1 MIEVTTEDI
10 VVDIVNNIDVS
21 STGSV
26 EVVVEDSKD
35 LDITVAKKEFIITG
49 DDIYVPVLYDD
60 APQWMKDLVEIAVAV
75 SVETANTA
83 TLNQLTQI
91 LSEFATSYVPLNQ
104 YTQSILDLSDAD
116 ERIHTLITTL
126 NSNYNDGLS
135 EANSQIIHLES
146 TKASRTEVVAQVVD
160 TIAAQLATPGSDIQS
175 VIARLDQAIVT
186 ETQARAQ
193 SFQVL
198 TSSLNNVGSDVTAN
212 ANAIHSLNTYVGVSN
227 GVPDGSGALADI
239 VILQKQ
245 NDGVIETV
253 TGTYDVMINPQDPNL
268 AELVLTA
275 EPYKTWKAADVT
287 GMDTRLK
294 HIGDVYIKYSVTSNG
309 AREYVGSYKFIR
321 TIVDAS
327 DAHKSTDADGFTWA
341 LIVDQ
346 AAQDAYNQALNA
358 YDLADNKRRVFTT
371 TPSGPYDIGDL
382 WTKTVSGGSTLYK
395 ATVKRV
401 SGYVA
406 GDWVVADD
414 AGLNVFV
421 SSTYTPTIT
430 SLQNQ
435 IDGKIESWYTASTS
449 DPKTAWTDAAT
460 RAKHDGDLWYQT
472 DTKLSYY
479 YSSST
484 NIWNLIDDAKAI
496 QALANAATAQATA
509 DGKITSYYMA
519 TLASAQ
525 SMSTAWT
532 ALEKT
537 NNVGDLVV
545 IYNDTTLDNN
555 GTWRWNGTSW
565 ETTRDKKLVSLA
577 SDVTTLSTNLQ
588 NGTGTWATG
597 DSNVTNALTTTIN
610 NKVATVESK
619 WAYNSNLSIDGVSYN
634 SGFGLATSVNS
645 PGNGIAV
652 GDSEFWI
659 NANKFRFTNTAKTGS
674 ASPFTIDASGPQ
686 PQVTFN
692 GKVTFG
698 SGQTGTID
706 QAIAAVVETVSVGDK
721 NINITDNLIPVTSLV
736 ADTDNSGYQFV
747 GTPTKSISSGL
758 ESFSETQ
765 IVLDGTD
772 EVYSPYVDEV
782 TIPYYY
788 RFGIKGITSLSVFK
802 IVTINTSNVITYN
815 TVTVTMEPGQALN
828 ANNWYT
834 VDGIINPVG
843 GTTSADGDVRDSSGF
858 KVGSVNNFAIASGSS
873 KILLGWIANCT
884 ISRMKM
890 CKITADTITSD
901 FSSVNGQLVSLQSQ
915 VNDVSWNTLN
925 GKDVFAQKLGYS
937 TYAEL
942 ETAATAGQTVI
953 VGGHVNTNLIQ
964 ANGIAASQINTTGL
978 IADNIRANEIVGK
991 TITGGVL
998 NGAAINGAVIKAS
1011 YIDLDGQLQVLT
1023 NYHISVAMYNSN
1035 PGLYTDAVY
1044 ISGTNEYRIPSIS
1057 TVRESTVN
1065 YVTNS
1070 VATYYGAISSYNTA
1084 NAGNNLK
1091 AVKIRPIWNNQTQFQ
1106 LFNSVCSDTWFGP
1119 GMYYGTHNRF
1129 IFRLGSVTLIEYK
1142 VDLVANGG
1150 SGNDDTTVI
1159 TITGQNFSPI
1169 IVSVMSAQFPE
1180 YSNSYT
1186 VDIGIA
1192 TVSLSISVINSIK
1205 SGFDPA
1211 PYPNKVKITGML
1223 LSGSRETAFDWT
1235 NGKLQFDQI
1244 VAPSITIADNFEYT
1258 SIYGSTTFAL
1268 NQSLSINNMI

>member
-21 STGSV
+21 STGNID
-26 EVVVEDSKD
+26 VVVEDNNE
-35 LDITVAKKEFIITG
+35 LDITVAKKEFVITG

-212 ANAIHSLNTYVGVSN
+212 ASAIHSLNTYVGVSN

-414 AGLNVFV
+414 AGLNTFV
-421 SSTYTPTIT
+421 STTYTPAVT

-435 IDGKIESWYTASTS
+435 VDGKVESWYTLSTS

-460 RAKHDGDLWYQT
+460 RDKHDGDMWYQT
-472 DTKLSYY
+472 DTFLSYW
-479 YSSST
+479 YSSTTHS
-484 NIWNLIDDAKAI
+484 WNLIEDKAARDA
-496 QALANAATAQATA
+496 LENAATAQTSANNAQTSANTANSLLADIASDNKLVASEKTAVKKEWDVIQSEYTKNLTQGTAYGVSTTAYTTAYNTLNSYITPLLANLTTTSDIVGTTFRSTFKAYYDANIDLLNAVANKINSIA
-509 DGKITSYYMA
+509 DGKINSYYVA
-519 TLASAQ
+519 TLADAQ
-525 SMSTAWT
+525 TLSNGWT
-532 ALEKT
+532 ATEKT
-537 NNVGDLVV
+537 SNTGDLAVV
-545 IYNDTTLDNN
+545 WNDSTLDNN
-555 GTWRWNGTSW
+555 CTWIWGGSSW
-565 ETTRDKKLVSLA
+565 KTTRDKKLVSLA
-577 SDVTTLSTNLQ
+577 SDVTTLRTDLNS
-588 NGTGTWATG
+588 GTGTWAAG
-597 DSNVTNALTTTIN
+597 DTQVTNTLTTTIN
-610 NKVATVESK
+610 GKVATVESK
-619 WAYNSNLSIDGVSYN
+619 WGYNSTVNINGVYKK
-634 SGFGLATSVNS
+634 SGFGLTTNYTSGSGTEADPYV
-645 PGNGIAV
+645 
-652 GDSEFWI
+652 SEFWI
-659 NANKFRFTNTAKTGS
+659 DATRMKFTNSAMTGS
-674 ASPFTIDASGPQ
+674 KAPFTIESSGVIPEI
-686 PQVTFN
+686 TFN
-692 GKVTFG
+692 GKVSFNNVTG
-698 SGQTGTID
+698 VSGQY
-706 QAIAAVVETVSVGDK
+706 V
-721 NINITDNLIPVTSLV
+721 NLIK
-736 ADTDNSGYQFV
+736 NSEFQGNVNPWGLGYNPN
-747 GTPTKSISSGL
+747 GSI
-758 ESFSETQ
+758 
-765 IVLDGTD
+765 LD
-772 EVYSPYVDEV
+772 
-782 TIPYYY
+782 
-788 RFGIKGITSLSVFK
+788 RFNLAENVHDASWIIKGSTGSL
-802 IVTINTSNVITYN
+802 TLHQSNRNSSTANDDTAIDLYPTY
-815 TVTVTMEPGQALN
+815 VYDSSKG
-828 ANNWYT
+828 YT
-834 VDGIINPVG
+834 V
-843 GTTSADGDVRDSSGF
+843 
-858 KVGSVNNFAIASGSS
+858 
-873 KILLGWIANCT
+873 
-884 ISRMKM
+884 
-890 CKITADTITSD
+890 
-901 FSSVNGQLVSLQSQ
+901 
-915 VNDVSWNTLN
+915 
-925 GKDVFAQKLGYS
+925 
-937 TYAEL
+937 
-942 ETAATAGQTVI
+942 TAGQTYEFSVYTAAHRCDMQLI
-953 VGGHVNTNLIQ
+953 MRFFDSNLYDIGGISSGHITPTSGGNYLESYSRVVVRMVAPAGAVTALLAYRKHNTTAGSTDSWIWIARPFFGMVS
-964 ANGIAASQINTTGL
+964 ANSSSPVAYVASDSVDGLYSAGTTTIDGGKITTGSIGANQINVNEVFAQNITYTG
-978 IADNIRANEIVGK
+978 V
-991 TITGGVL
+991 ITGG
-998 NGAAINGAVIKAS
+998 
-1011 YIDLDGQLQVLT
+1011 T
-1023 NYHISVAMYNSN
+1023 
-1035 PGLYTDAVY
+1035 
-1044 ISGTNEYRIPSIS
+1044 
-1057 TVRESTVN
+1057 
-1065 YVTNS
+1065 
-1070 VATYYGAISSYNTA
+1070 
-1084 NAGNNLK
+1084 
-1091 AVKIRPIWNNQTQFQ
+1091 
-1106 LFNSVCSDTWFGP
+1106 
-1119 GMYYGTHNRF
+1119 
-1129 IFRLGSVTLIEYK
+1129 
-1142 VDLVANGG
+1142 GG
-1150 SGNDDTTVI
+1150 SGGIIRSYNGNMVI
-1159 TITGQNFSPI
+1159 DL
-1169 IVSVMSAQFPE
+1169 V
-1180 YSNSYT
+1180 
-1186 VDIGIA
+1186 
-1192 TVSLSISVINSIK
+1192 
-1205 SGFDPA
+1205 
-1211 PYPNKVKITGML
+1211 
-1223 LSGSRETAFDWT
+1223 
-1235 NGKLQFDQI
+1235 NG
-1244 VAPSITIADNFEYT
+1244 
-1258 SIYGSTTFAL
+1258 SIYIA
-1268 NQSLSINNMI
+1268 